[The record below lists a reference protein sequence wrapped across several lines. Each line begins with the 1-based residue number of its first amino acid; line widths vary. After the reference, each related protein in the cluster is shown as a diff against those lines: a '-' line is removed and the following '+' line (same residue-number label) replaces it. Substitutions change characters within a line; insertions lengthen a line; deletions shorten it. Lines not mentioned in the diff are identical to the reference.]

1 MISLRKYLEKNI
13 VIADGAMGTMLQA
26 QDPSMADFQNH
37 EGCNEILN
45 ITRPDIVAS
54 VHKAYLEAGV
64 DAIET
69 NTFGANLANLGEYGI
84 EDRIY
89 ELALAGAKIAR
100 KSADSFATKDSPKFV
115 LGSMGPGTK
124 LPTLGH
130 TTYEILKDAYEVCAQ
145 GLIDGGSDALLIET
159 TQDLLQAKAAVNGA
173 RAAIE
178 KSKKDILLIA
188 QVTVETNGT
197 MLLGSEIG
205 AALNALEP
213 LSIDLIGLNCAT
225 GPQEMSEHLRTLS
238 LNTNIGISVMP
249 NAGLPILGENGAHYP
264 LSPEEL
270 ANSLLGF
277 VKDYK
282 VNLVGGCCGT
292 TPEHLAAVVS
302 KIKSQEA
309 NKRSV
314 KIESGASSLYQYVP
328 FRQDRTYLAIGEKT
342 NANGSKAFRD
352 ALLADD
358 WQSCVEIARDQIRDG
373 AHMLDLSVDYVGRD
387 GVADMSK
394 LAHLFSTASTLPI
407 VLDSTEP
414 LVLEAGLKQLGGR
427 SVINSVNFE
436 DGEGSNSRFSKIMP
450 LVKEHGAAVIA
461 LTIDEDGQARDKEW
475 KLRVATR
482 LIEKLTGEWGMN
494 QGDIIIDMLTF
505 PIATGQEETRR
516 DGIETLSA
524 IAELKKKYPDVQ
536 TTLGVSNISFGLN
549 PAARIV
555 LNSVFLAEAVKNGL
569 DSAIV
574 HPSKIMPMHKISD
587 EQKNLALDLIYDRR
601 EYDQS
606 GELLYDPLNKLLEIF
621 SGVEVTSSKESR
633 AADLAALCLTDR
645 LQRRIIDG
653 EKVGLEDDL
662 KQALAEKYTALQIIN
677 DYLLAG
683 MKTVGE
689 LFGKGEMQLPFVLQS
704 AEVMKTAVAILEP
717 YIEKTDDAGRGK
729 ILLATVKGDVHDI
742 GKNLVD
748 IILSNNGYETVNIG
762 IKQTV
767 NQIIEAAESN
777 NVDVIGMSGLLV
789 KSTVIMKENLEEIS
803 SRGLAQKWPIVLG
816 GAALTRSF
824 VEQDLAEKFDGTVRY
839 AKDAFEGLR
848 LMDTFMAIKKGVAGA
863 ELPPLKKRV
872 TTAKNTNLD
881 SVIDTRRSDVSE
893 SNPVPIPPFFG
904 SKVVKGVALND
915 YSQMLDERALF
926 LGQWGLKGK
935 DFESMA
941 IEEGRPRLRS
951 LLNEVQSKGWLNAA
965 VTYGYFPCYSEGND
979 LVVLHHE
986 GELKGQE
993 RVRFTFPRQSRDRRL
1008 CLSDFFRSK
1017 ESGELDVVSFQ
1028 IITMGQ
1034 SISDAI
1040 TKLFNAN
1047 LYREYLELHGL
1058 SVQLTE
1064 ALTEM
1069 WHARTRDELGFS
1081 KEDNSDLKEI
1091 FNQGYRGS
1099 RYSFGYP
1106 ACPDLSQQ
1114 VQLLELLEP
1123 EKIGVTLS
1131 EEHQLHPEQ
1140 STTSIVLHHPEAKYF
1155 NAS

>member
-1 MISLRKYLEKNI
+1 MITLRQYLEKNL

-26 QDPSMADFQNH
+26 QDPSLADFQNH

-45 ITRPDIVAS
+45 ITRPDIVEA
-54 VHKAYLEAGV
+54 VHKAYLSVGV

-89 ELALAGAKIAR
+89 ELAFAGAQIAR
-100 KSADSFATKDSPKFV
+100 RSADEFTTESEPKFV

-130 TTYEILKDAYEVCAQ
+130 TTYEVLKDAYEICAR
-145 GLIDGGSDALLIET
+145 GLIEGGSDALLIET

-173 RAAIE
+173 RSAID
-178 KSKKDILLIA
+178 KSDKDILLIA

-213 LSIDLIGLNCAT
+213 LGIDFIGLNCAT

-264 LSPEEL
+264 LSPDEL

-292 TPEHLAAVVS
+292 TPEHLAAVVK
-302 KIKSQEA
+302 KIKSQGIE
-309 NKRSV
+309 KRSV
-314 KIESGASSLYQYVP
+314 SAENGASSLYQYVP
-328 FRQDRTYLAIGEKT
+328 FRQDKTYLAIGEKT

-387 GVADMSK
+387 GVADMTK

-436 DGEGSNSRFSKIMP
+436 DGEGDNSRFSKIMP

-461 LTIDEDGQARDKEW
+461 LTIDEDGQARDKAW
-475 KLRVATR
+475 KLRVAKR
-482 LIEKLTGEWGMN
+482 LIEKLTGEWGMK

-524 IAELKKKYPDVQ
+524 IAELKSNYPQVQ

-549 PAARIV
+549 PAARMV

-587 EQKNLALDLIYDRR
+587 EQKNVALDLIYDKRQ
-601 EYDQS
+601 YDQQ
-606 GELLYDPLNKLLEIF
+606 GELTYDPLNKLLEIF

-633 AADLAALCLTDR
+633 AADLAALPLTDR

-662 KQALAEKYTALQIIN
+662 KQALAEKYTALAIIN
-677 DYLLAG
+677 DFLLAG

-704 AEVMKTAVAILEP
+704 AEVMKTAVALLEP

-767 NQIIEAAESN
+767 NQIIDAAESN

-789 KSTVIMKENLEEIS
+789 KSTVIMKENLEELS
-803 SRGLAQKWPIVLG
+803 ARGLAQKWPIVLG

-848 LMDTFMAIKKGVAGA
+848 LMDTFMAIKKGVVGA

-872 TTAKNTNLD
+872 TSARNTNFD
-881 SVIDTRRSDVSE
+881 SVVDTRRSDVS
-893 SNPVPIPPFFG
+893 SNNPVPVPPFFG

-941 IEEGRPRLRS
+941 VEEGRPRLRS

-965 VTYGYFPCYSEGND
+965 VTYGYFPCYSESND